1 MKLVNR
7 LVLFI
12 AFTLF
17 CGIGI
22 QKSWATVEGKNGP
35 SPEVAAEQNSYKIEI
50 ARLRIQNS
58 KGGVIQGSFDKGV
71 TWMDLGHVLI
81 PTTKV
86 NYKGYN
92 ASKYGP
98 VGTVEASAVN
108 DLHFKAQHN
117 SADDRGVIWTIAP
130 LKNETAGEFS
140 LQSAVSPDSAVY
152 TDIPGGTGIFG
163 GPFTPFVGNQILLS
177 KDLDAAPQPLPPKY
191 VPQIGDVWTIP
202 IMRPLRYPRQITFEN
217 RFGGFIWLQFR
228 GEDPKVIG
236 QVLRPVEGIGRFVG
250 GFFAGIGRIRANH
263 NGVIDIST
271 SPIDKIG
278 GFQIVPANHAMSP
291 ETHYIRE
298 QTQWMVVGPVS
309 VLDPS
314 WEGVPPLFGDYI
326 RPRYEA
332 DGFWKYDAMEGLLG
346 RFRVEV
352 QTQTNKDWQPMPE
365 FGLDPGG
372 PLPQWANN
380 CLSNITAIRIVFPF
394 SWMVSEDDVKKA
406 QAEAAAK

>member
-1 MKLVNR
+1 MRYLRQTAIWAVLLVW
-7 LVLFI
+7 
-12 AFTLF
+12 
-17 CGIGI
+17 CGFNATFSQATI
-22 QKSWATVEGKNGP
+22 QGKHGP
-35 SPEVAAEQNSYKIEI
+35 SPEIAQEQNPFKIEI
-50 ARLRIQNS
+50 ARLRIQNT
-58 KGGVIQGSFDKGV
+58 KGGEIQGSIDKGK
-71 TWMDLGHVLI
+71 TWIELGHVEK
-81 PTTKV
+81 PTMQV
-86 NYKGYN
+86 NRKGYN

-108 DLHFKAQHN
+108 ALHFKSAQN
-117 SADDRGVIWTIAP
+117 TADDRGVIWSIAP
-130 LKNETAGEFS
+130 KVNTAAGELS
-140 LQSAVSPDSAVY
+140 LQTEVSPNSAVY

-163 GPFTPFVGNQILLS
+163 GPFTPFVGNPILLS
-177 KDLDAAPQPLPPKY
+177 KNLDETPQPLPPNY
-191 VPQIGDVWTIP
+191 VPQVGDVWTVP

-217 RFGGFIWLQFR
+217 RFGGYIWLQFR

-236 QVLRPVEGIGRFVG
+236 EVLRPVEGIGRFVG
-250 GFFAGIGRIRANH
+250 SYFADVGRIRANH

-271 SPIDKIG
+271 SPINKIG
-278 GFQIVPANHAMSP
+278 GFQIVPANHAMST

-314 WEGVPPLFGDYI
+314 WEGVAPLFSDYI

-365 FGLDPGG
+365 FGLEPGAA
-372 PLPQWANN
+372 LPQWANT
-380 CLSNITAIRIVFPF
+380 CLSNITEIRITFPF
-394 SWMVSEDDVKKA
+394 SWMVSESDVKKA
-406 QAEAAAK
+406 EAEVADK